1 MIQYKMDEQEERLL
15 VEALK
20 QQPDFECLPI
30 PASWFKKYNIPP
42 RTTCGPREYIHSN
55 YAIECSLAP
64 KDLPPI
70 NIKEPQKDKD
80 GNIILVEMVKVEEEV
95 LEVRQRPFQLQD
107 GEEFPIVLVDEND
120 PIVKKD

>member
-1 MIQYKMDEQEERLL
+1 MNQYKMDEQEERALL
-15 VEALK
+15 EQLK
-20 QQPDFECLPI
+20 QQPDFESLPI

-42 RTTCGPREYIHSN
+42 RTACGPKEYIHSN

-70 NIKEPQKDKD
+70 ILKEPQKDKD
-80 GNIILVEMVKVEEEV
+80 GKVILVEMVKVEEEI
-95 LEVRQRPFQLQD
+95 LEVREKPFKLQD
-107 GEEFPIVLVDEND
+107 GEDFPVVLVDEND

>member
-1 MIQYKMDEQEERLL
+1 MDEQEERLL

-30 PASWFKKYNIPP
+30 PASWFAKYNIPP
-42 RTTCGPREYIHSN
+42 RTACGPREYIHSN
-55 YAIECSLAP
+55 YAMECSLAP

-70 NIKEPQKDKD
+70 VLKEPQKDKD
-80 GNIILVEMVKVEEEV
+80 GKVILVEMVKVEEPI
-95 LEVRQRPFQLQD
+95 LEVRERPFKLQD
-107 GEEFPIVLVDEND
+107 GEDFPIVLVDEND

>member
-15 VEALK
+15 VEVLK